1 MTGNYGDTCPHLG
14 GYCKTRAGTSVLL
27 KQADKARGHETTG
40 GSERRVGSTTQ
51 ACGRGRRSQLPGLRV
66 GGGQGWRHMRGH
78 GVGGVFCN
86 RMGSGQGPQ
95 LSLWP
100 CSLPTPLRVGP
111 DSAEG
116 TAEGQPRTNS
126 CSQAGRQAGT
136 PPCIRGQ
143 HPDLTCRAPHGSC

>member
-78 GVGGVFCN
+78 GGGCFVTEWARARGHSCP
-86 RMGSGQGPQ
+86 SGPAPYPHPSG
-95 LSLWP
+95 WD
-100 CSLPTPLRVGP
+100 PTPLRAQLRASLVP
-111 DSAEG
+111 
-116 TAEGQPRTNS
+116 TAARRQE
-126 CSQAGRQAGT
+126 GRQG
-136 PPCIRGQ
+136 PP
-143 HPDLTCRAPHGSC
+143 PAFEDSTLT